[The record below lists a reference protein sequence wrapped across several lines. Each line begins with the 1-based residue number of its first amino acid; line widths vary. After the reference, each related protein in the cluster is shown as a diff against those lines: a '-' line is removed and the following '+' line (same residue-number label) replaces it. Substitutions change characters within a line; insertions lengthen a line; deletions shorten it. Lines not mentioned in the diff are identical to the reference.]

1 MQSSK
6 MLAPLLALFA
16 LTLFPTPAHSQA
28 APSSKGIFARIG
40 QPDENG
46 EFYFTLLVRK
56 DDGSN
61 FKQWTEEP
69 RQDLEGGTTPGK
81 TWPPQPVLEF
91 RVRVIILAN
100 ESVLEKAEKIR
111 AAFYKQLANLDL
123 ADQDALR
130 LKMLGLVNDGGDLVY
145 EMVFCNGR
153 GHKLSMSVVNRDET
167 GEKDA
172 WSNLKDIQYWLDGG
186 MTTPDQFPDDE
197 EETQSL
203 HSENPIY
210 GAVLTDDTSVTFDL
224 SGTPA
229 GGMVHVEVGGER
241 LFSVDTWPY
250 TMDPFG
256 AILLEMDIS
265 NLMNMHPLIETEIRG
280 SLLSPN
286 LETEEN
292 PFDGVCVEILALGS
306 YSYAIDI
313 DDIGLTL
320 RSEVR
325 FDDELFHVGTRY
337 CEATLNSTGS
347 PSNLW
352 ARMDGDITSDTL
364 YLEADRVPEQ
374 FGLFFCGPNQIQMP
388 FGNGFRCV
396 GGGVVRLTSPQIA
409 TGNQA
414 SAEVDVELL
423 PLELSTELNLQYWY
437 RDPQGGGANF
447 NLSDAL
453 NVVR

>member
-6 MLAPLLALFA
+6 LLAPLLALFA
-16 LTLFPTPAHSQA
+16 LTLFPTPAYSQA

-40 QPDENG
+40 KPKKTGRFQ
-46 EFYFTLLVRK
+46 FTLLANK

-61 FKQWTEEP
+61 FKQWTEESGHIEAARP
-69 RQDLEGGTTPGK
+69 LLQ
-81 TWPPQPVLEF
+81 F
-91 RVRVIILAN
+91 RVNAEILATD
-100 ESVLEKAEKIR
+100 SAAEKAEKIR
-111 AAFYKQLANLDL
+111 AAFYTQRANLDF
-123 ADQDALR
+123 ADRDALR
-130 LKMLGLVNDGGDLVY
+130 LRMFTTVNYEGELVF
-145 EMVFCNGR
+145 EMVFYNGR
-153 GHKLSMSVVNRDET
+153 GHILTDVVINRDET

-172 WSNLKDIQYWLDGG
+172 WSNLKDIQNWLDGG
-186 MTTPDQFPDDE
+186 MTTPDQFPDDDE
-197 EETQSL
+197 ELQSL

-241 LFSVDTWPY
+241 IFSVDTWPY
-250 TMDPFG
+250 SMDPLG
-256 AILLEMDIS
+256 AILLEMDLS

-280 SLLSPN
+280 SLLSPT

-292 PFDGVCVEILALGS
+292 PFDGVCVEILELGS
-306 YSYAIDI
+306 FSYAIDI
-313 DDIGLTL
+313 NDPGLTL
-320 RSEVR
+320 RSEIR

-396 GGGVVRLTSPQIA
+396 GGGVLRLTSPQIA

-414 SAEVDVELL
+414 SAEVDIEIL
-423 PLELSTELNLQYWY
+423 PLGLATELNLQYWY